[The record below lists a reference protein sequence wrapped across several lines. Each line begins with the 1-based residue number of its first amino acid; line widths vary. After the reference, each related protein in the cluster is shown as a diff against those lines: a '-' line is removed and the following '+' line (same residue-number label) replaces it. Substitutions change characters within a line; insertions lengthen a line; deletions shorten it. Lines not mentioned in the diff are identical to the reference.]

1 MEKLTLNMYTHTC
14 THTSSH
20 TVSKKKTKIKISSL
34 SDLNGEVYQTIKKI
48 LANPSIF
55 RM

>member
-1 MEKLTLNMYTHTC
+1 MEKLTLNMYTHTY

-20 TVSKKKTKIKISSL
+20 TLPKNKMKIEISSL